1 MEDIIVDKI
10 REVSFVKVNMTE
22 QLWNTGI
29 LDSISIVELVVYME
43 LEFNV
48 EIPLE
53 EVVVDNFPTV
63 ILIMEYLKRKQG
75 SNND

>member
-53 EVVVDNFPTV
+53 EVVVDNFQTV